1 MKKSLFVTFD
11 LIRPND
17 PQKSLAIA
25 SILAA
30 LKNNENLKFEHK
42 FEHLSIN
49 LFNNEE
55 WREKI
60 QSFKFNEYS
69 FIAVS
74 AYIWNDIHI
83 NDFLAYLRTKG
94 FCGKIILGGYQIT
107 HDTQENYK
115 KRYPQADIFIEGFAE
130 QKLLQILTGNS
141 CNLQEMP
148 SVYLT
153 GEIEIKQNMPMIRFE
168 TKRGCPYSCSFCRHR
183 DITSNSILEFDRNRI
198 VKELDLFISMGVKK
212 INIIDPIFH
221 IGKNYMHYLS
231 EFISLCKSH
240 KADTLISLQCRLE
253 FLASKR
259 GAEFLNLCKTGNFE
273 LEFGLQTCNEQE
285 SILINRRNEIHKI
298 EYALKMLN
306 AAGITHEI
314 SLIYGLPNQTLES
327 FSKSVEFVKQK
338 SNAIIKA
345 YPLML
350 LPGTPL
356 FNEREKY
363 SFKEQCNEYGIPF
376 VVSSS
381 SFTYDDW
388 LKMKDIASEFE

>member
-11 LIRPND
+11 LIRLND
-17 PQKSLAIA
+17 PPKSLAIA

-30 LKNNENLKFEHK
+30 LKNNKNLKCEHE

-49 LFNNEE
+49 LFIKEE
-55 WREKI
+55 WREKTK
-60 QSFKFNEYS
+60 SFKFAEYS

-83 NDFLAYLRTKG
+83 NDFLAHLRAKG

-107 HDTQENYK
+107 KDTDENYK
-115 KRYPQADIFIEGFAE
+115 KRYPQADIFVEGFAE
-130 QKLLQILTGNS
+130 LKLLKILTEKS
-141 CNLQEMP
+141 CSLQEMP

-153 GEIEIKQNMPMIRFE
+153 GEIEVKQNMPMVRFE

-183 DITSNSILEFDRNRI
+183 DVTDKLILEFDKNRI
-198 VKELDLFISMGVKK
+198 IEELDFFISMGVKK
-212 INIIDPIFH
+212 INVIDPIFH

-231 EFISLCKSH
+231 EIISLCKSR
-240 KADTLISLQCRLE
+240 KANTLISLQCRLE
-253 FLASKR
+253 FLASSK
-259 GAEFLNLCKTGNFE
+259 GTDFLNLCKTGNFE

-285 SILINRRNEIHKI
+285 SILINRRNEIHKV

-306 AAGITHEI
+306 DTGITHEI

-327 FSKSVEFVKQK
+327 FSKSVEFLRQK
-338 SNAIIKA
+338 SKAIIKA

-363 SFKEQCNEYGIPF
+363 SFKELHNEYGIPY

-388 LKMKDIASEFE
+388 LKMKNIASEFE